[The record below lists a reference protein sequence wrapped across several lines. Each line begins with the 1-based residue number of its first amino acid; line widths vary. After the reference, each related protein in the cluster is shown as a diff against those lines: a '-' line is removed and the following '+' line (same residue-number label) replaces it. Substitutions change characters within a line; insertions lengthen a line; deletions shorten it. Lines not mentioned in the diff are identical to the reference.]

1 MTRLRGDDPR
11 LATAAVAGLLVVA
24 ALLGGAADVFPGGRP
39 AGGAGTATT
48 APAPPP
54 GDAAP
59 APAVVAVAAGSTP
72 SASAGAPSPTTAAV
86 ASSTPVP
93 VGARRSVRLALALRS
108 RPGDA
113 AVEVAA
119 TASGFAPRGLDAAT
133 GGLTPDAGIQA
144 VHVDF
149 GDGTQENHLDGAAS
163 ATTVCR
169 KDAPLGVLAVGS
181 VLRHSYARPGRYT
194 LTYSLSTC
202 ATGSAQA
209 RTTSRDLVV
218 RVSEPPTAADGVAL
232 GLREASPGG
241 DRVVEVSAT
250 AYGTAPRGVDPGSG
264 RTSAHAA
271 VVGVEVDFGDGT
283 LDDSSGAGVRCD
295 PAAPAGTLSFTD
307 TRRHTYA
314 RAGRFTVTYTLLT
327 CTPGGS
333 GPLPTTRTVEVT
345 IR

>member
-24 ALLGGAADVFPGGRP
+24 ALLGGADDAFPSGSPAD
-39 AGGAGTATT
+39 GADAATT

-54 GDAAP
+54 GAAP
-59 APAVVAVAAGSTP
+59 APVVVTAASTP
-72 SASAGAPSPTTAAV
+72 VVTASATTAAPSPTTAA
-86 ASSTPVP
+86 AAGTPVP
-93 VGARRSVRLALALRS
+93 AGARRTVRLRLALRS

-133 GGLTPDAGIQA
+133 GGLTPDAGVQA

-163 ATTVCR
+163 ATTVCT
-169 KDAPLGVLAVGS
+169 KGAPLGVLTVGG

-218 RVSEPPTAADGVAL
+218 RVSEPPPPADGVAL

-241 DRVVEVSAT
+241 DRVVELSAT
-250 AYGTAPRGVDPGSG
+250 AYGTAPRGVDPGTG

-271 VVGVEVDFGDGT
+271 VLGVEVDFGDGT

-307 TRRHTYA
+307 TRRHTYT

-333 GPLPTTRTVEVT
+333 RPLPTTRTVEVSV
-345 IR
+345 R